1 MKGQKCFDLAEMI
14 IIARASDV
22 PVPSEGLSVS
32 LMHFPSL
39 FLKHII
45 IEWPSFEFVQQIMS
59 QKKHIFISRSMNVSM
74 KYLRKCAKYLSWNM
88 FEYLKRSDFKS
99 KQIYVWMRQNKYVLI
114 SRISSVENILL
125 VLSLELRV
133 LITCLAALPSL
144 CDGQVSL
151 TIYDYVSQHRLLCL
165 PSVKFC
171 FDFLSLCS
179 FASPFLCFFT
189 HVDFHS

>member
-14 IIARASDV
+14 IIARASEV

-74 KYLRKCAKYLSWNM
+74 KYLRKCAKYLS
-88 FEYLKRSDFKS
+88 
-99 KQIYVWMRQNKYVLI
+99 
-114 SRISSVENILL
+114 
-125 VLSLELRV
+125 
-133 LITCLAALPSL
+133 
-144 CDGQVSL
+144 
-151 TIYDYVSQHRLLCL
+151 
-165 PSVKFC
+165 
-171 FDFLSLCS
+171 
-179 FASPFLCFFT
+179 
-189 HVDFHS
+189 